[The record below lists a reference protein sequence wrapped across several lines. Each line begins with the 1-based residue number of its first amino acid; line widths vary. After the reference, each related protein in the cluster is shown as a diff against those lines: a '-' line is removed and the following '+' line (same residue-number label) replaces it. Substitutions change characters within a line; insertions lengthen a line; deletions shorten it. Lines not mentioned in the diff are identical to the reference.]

1 MSRIRL
7 TDLSAVQLED
17 KNNIE
22 VLGFMAWYS
31 IGEQLIN
38 RETLREY
45 LVESGLDDGY
55 MPAEIRIPDAFRRA
69 SKAVECK
76 KESNEEGVFYRYL
89 VREVVS
95 DRKMIQRNIV
105 KETVDSKTARL
116 KYAEKEAIL
125 VLEKEEGVLRIASVT
140 EEGSRLG
147 QQVADLFQQYKSYHD
162 ARAIRSMCLTILKSM
177 SPTSMRSSGGVYF
190 VPAKYQEKLS
200 QMIQFIRLVDKG
212 EGDLIPLINTKES
225 LEMIRHNAIRQINE
239 TFSRLR
245 GAHDN
250 PDLTAAEITAIVEDT
265 HLAMNIVKD
274 YREMIVGDLNKLELS
289 TLSFE
294 KMLRSVQS
302 RKKDRKSTEMV
313 KRQIRF

>member
-7 TDLSAVQLED
+7 ADLSAVQLED

-22 VLGFMAWYS
+22 VLGFMVWYS

-38 RETLREY
+38 RGTLLEY
-45 LVESGLDDGY
+45 VVESGLEEGF

-69 SKAVECK
+69 SKAVECRMD
-76 KESNEEGVFYRYL
+76 SSEEGVFYRYL

-105 KETVDSKTARL
+105 KETVDSKGARL
-116 KYAEKEAIL
+116 RYAEKEAIL
-125 VLEKEEGVLRIASVT
+125 VLEKEEGILRIASVT
-140 EEGSRLG
+140 EEGNRLG
-147 QQVADLFQQYKSYHD
+147 QQVASLFEQYKSHHD
-162 ARAIRSMCLTILKSM
+162 SRAIRSMCLSILRSM

-190 VPAKYQEKLS
+190 VPSKYQEKLS
-200 QMIQFIRLVDKG
+200 QMLQFIRLVEKG

-225 LEMIRHNAIRQINE
+225 LEMVRHNAIRQINE
-239 TFSRLR
+239 TFAKLKD
-245 GAHDN
+245 AHDN

-265 HLAMNIVKD
+265 QLAMNIVKD
-274 YREMIVGDLNKLELS
+274 YREMIAGDLSKLEMS

-302 RKKDRKSTEMV
+302 RKKDRKSNETAQ
-313 KRQIRF
+313 RQLRF